1 MNIILLFQ
9 LDFINY
15 YLYVYN
21 RNYQIDIILIIY
33 YQYFIKK
40 EINTKI
46 YKIWIIRIKKMSTK
60 DQKVEAKVHDI
71 NQIKDEKKEA
81 PK

>member
-15 YLYVYN
+15 YLYVYH

-40 EINTKI
+40 EIKTKI
-46 YKIWIIRIKKMSTK
+46 YKIWIIRIKKMATK
-60 DQKVEAKVHDI
+60 DQKVEAKVHDL

>member
-15 YLYVYN
+15 YLYVYH
-21 RNYQIDIILIIY
+21 RNYQIVIILIIY

-40 EINTKI
+40 EIKAKI
-46 YKIWIIRIKKMSTK
+46 YKIWIIRIKKMATK

>member
-46 YKIWIIRIKKMSTK
+46 YKFES
-60 DQKVEAKVHDI
+60 
-71 NQIKDEKKEA
+71 
-81 PK
+81 